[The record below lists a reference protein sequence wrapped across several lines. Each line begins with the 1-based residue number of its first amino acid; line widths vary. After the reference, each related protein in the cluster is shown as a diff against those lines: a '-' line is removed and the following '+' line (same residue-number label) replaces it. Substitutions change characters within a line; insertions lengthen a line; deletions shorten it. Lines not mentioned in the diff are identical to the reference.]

1 MVLTFNEIVDPS
13 LNEVPPAFRVYVG
26 ADVDTSFTTVD
37 AVAPPAVTVR
47 ASGPSVS
54 KSFNNATEIMA
65 VPLELTTA
73 FPLRTPPNTSAALMP
88 EIV

>member
-1 MVLTFNEIVDPS
+1 MVVRVKVAVAPS
-13 LNEVPPAFRVYVG
+13 LNEVPPAFRAYVG
-26 ADVDTSFTTVD
+26 ADVDVSFTTVD

-47 ASGPSVS
+47 VSGPSVRR
-54 KSFNNATEIMA
+54 SFNNATEIKA

-73 FPLRTPPNTSAALMP
+73 YPLRTPPNTSAALMP